1 MDNHTAF
8 PPLAALLQEYLPTMR
23 KSLLALGLSL
33 ALPFGLVSQALAL
46 TPPKIEVNSGYA
58 DDLRDFGGT
67 IVVPTV
73 YVNMLVEGKTFISKQ
88 GSALQ
93 TLGGGSANSVKA
105 SAKYKVVGMNKAF
118 AQSIAKQAYD
128 DFVKRMRDAGY
139 TVLTYDDVKDRDVVK
154 EIERDTG
161 IDAEWGLPVMSPVN
175 TSDKYVIATPSDA
188 QQFKIGFTGA
198 FAPFMKRG
206 KSRLDDAVVV
216 IPQYTIVAPQVW
228 GATDQGY
235 NRISA
240 AINTAP
246 GMNLN
251 YATVS
256 WVGKPHVRMGGK
268 TTGVT
273 TKSYVV
279 NITEKAGEMVKT
291 EETTPKAANGL
302 SKALSML
309 GGGGS
314 ISASSANY
322 TFTLDPAAY
331 TEGAMNGIG
340 AFNAQVGAYA
350 ATAKK

>member
-1 MDNHTAF
+1 MPVPPF
-8 PPLAALLQEYLPTMR
+8 PLKDRQHP
-23 KSLLALGLSL
+23 
-33 ALPFGLVSQALAL
+33 
-46 TPPKIEVNSGYA
+46 
-58 DDLRDFGGT
+58 LRDFGST

-105 SAKYKVVGMNKAF
+105 SAKYKVVGIDKAF
-118 AQSIAKQAYD
+118 VQSIAKQAYD

-139 TVLTYDDVKDRDVVK
+139 TVLTYDDVKDRDVIK

-161 IDAEWGLPVMSPVN
+161 IDAEWGLPMMSPVN

-206 KSRLDDAVVV
+206 KSKLDDAVVV
-216 IPQYTIVAPQVW
+216 IPQAPQVW
-228 GATDQGY
+228 GAADSGY

-291 EETTPKAANGL
+291 EDTTPKAANGL
-302 SKALSML
+302 SKALSLL
-309 GGGGS
+309 GAAA
-314 ISASSANY
+314 ASPPLAP
-322 TFTLDPAAY
+322 TTLSRWARPLMRKAP
-331 TEGAMNGIG
+331 
-340 AFNAQVGAYA
+340 
-350 ATAKK
+350 